1 MTQRITSFSW
11 PPYDFPSDQATRE
24 FDQFAAWFRREFN
37 LTDSEDDDIRVL
49 VNGLPTY
56 FYGATEYRQYLINEF
71 HDTVARL
78 GGVTRGAVQV
88 SHASMPKSSVAPAM
102 PTAPK
107 AKVQKAPAPSN
118 AGEQQRAAAS
128 REMLVEATKK
138 AFGQ

>member
-88 SHASMPKSSVAPAM
+88 SHASMPKPSVAPAPKE
-102 PTAPK
+102 PTR
-107 AKVQKAPAPSN
+107 VQKAPPHSN
-118 AGEQQRAAAS
+118 AGAEQRAEAS
-128 REMLVEATKK
+128 RQRLIETLKK
-138 AFGQ
+138 GL